1 MSGLIY
7 IKIAGEKQ
15 GNISAGC
22 GTYESI
28 GNRWQRRHEDE
39 IFSIYLSNTLVNT
52 GKGINLQGLSFGKL
66 IDKSTPLLCNAIN
79 NNERLF
85 IEIDLRRINR
95 SGGWERYYYIQLRNA
110 FISGINTSVTNND
123 LDTEIITVSYEY
135 IQCRHL
141 IANTEFDYLTF
152 QTAYHDL
159 FVPRPAKP
167 AVTRTFKPE
176 PPPPPRITPVYAKS
190 CLQEKGC
197 TDAGSAEEPAEN
209 FGQMAIFAQP
219 VVDDCCGYAREAT
232 VAPLVL
238 GGLMQMS
245 GKWLPGGMLGAARGT
260 PWVGVLAS
268 ALYVPSAGEGSARV
282 PGRDEFWYE
291 SELRQKARTG
301 NTATTRVRFFWGAD
315 VHGKPQVYGVHTG
328 EGTPYENVRVAN
340 MLWNKETQRYEFT
353 PAHGVDGPLITWTP
367 EKPQDG
373 DLPAHTGSDVP
384 PIDQATILVTPI
396 PDGKNEYTT
405 PPFPVPDVCDFNDY
419 ILVFPAGSGVKP
431 IYVYLSE
438 TKTSYTH
445 GHKHYPPKNK
455 PWEEVIKN
463 TQSGPA
469 KFKPEVNIE
478 SVDQDV
484 WENGTPTTN
493 GQNWKVKKFDNVQ
506 GAYKGKETTWVV
518 TKESQGTIHS
528 HPIGPNEARKL
539 TK

>member
-176 PPPPPRITPVYAKS
+176 PPRHHELPRSTPNLVCKKKVARTPGVQKNRR
-190 CLQEKGC
+190 K
-197 TDAGSAEEPAEN
+197 TSARWR
-209 FGQMAIFAQP
+209 
-219 VVDDCCGYAREAT
+219 YLLSLLSTT
-232 VAPLVL
+232 VAD
-238 GGLMQMS
+238 M
-245 GKWLPGGMLGAARGT
+245 R
-260 PWVGVLAS
+260 
-268 ALYVPSAGEGSARV
+268 
-282 PGRDEFWYE
+282 
-291 SELRQKARTG
+291 
-301 NTATTRVRFFWGAD
+301 
-315 VHGKPQVYGVHTG
+315 
-328 EGTPYENVRVAN
+328 
-340 MLWNKETQRYEFT
+340 
-353 PAHGVDGPLITWTP
+353 
-367 EKPQDG
+367 
-373 DLPAHTGSDVP
+373 
-384 PIDQATILVTPI
+384 
-396 PDGKNEYTT
+396 
-405 PPFPVPDVCDFNDY
+405 
-419 ILVFPAGSGVKP
+419 VKP
-431 IYVYLSE
+431 R
-438 TKTSYTH
+438 
-445 GHKHYPPKNK
+445 
-455 PWEEVIKN
+455 
-463 TQSGPA
+463 
-469 KFKPEVNIE
+469 
-478 SVDQDV
+478 
-484 WENGTPTTN
+484 
-493 GQNWKVKKFDNVQ
+493 
-506 GAYKGKETTWVV
+506 
-518 TKESQGTIHS
+518 S
-528 HPIGPNEARKL
+528 HRWF
-539 TK
+539 